1 MSHTAAR
8 LVREANQIA
17 RAFARL
23 PHQEAVR
30 NTAEH
35 IRAFWERRMLDQIFV
50 LVESDAHGLQ
60 DIARDAVRQVSAS
73 QG

>member
-1 MSHTAAR
+1 
-8 LVREANQIA
+8 
-17 RAFARL
+17 
-23 PHQEAVR
+23 
-30 NTAEH
+30 
-35 IRAFWERRMLDQIFV
+35 MLDQIFV